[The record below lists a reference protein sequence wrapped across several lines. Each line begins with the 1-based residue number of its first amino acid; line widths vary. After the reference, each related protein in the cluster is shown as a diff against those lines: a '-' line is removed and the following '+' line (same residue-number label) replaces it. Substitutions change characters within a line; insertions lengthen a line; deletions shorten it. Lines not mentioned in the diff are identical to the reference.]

1 MDMVHI
7 HNRGQPPDPPRMG
20 EAAWAAGREV
30 PYVETAVEGC
40 EAAVE
45 TTVCNVCH
53 CRARSPLRRKNKK
66 CDLYS
71 HVPREKGSYAPT

>member
-1 MDMVHI
+1 MDMVHR
-7 HNRGQPPDPPRMG
+7 HNHGQPPDPPRMG
-20 EAAWAAGREV
+20 EAAWAAGQEV

-53 CRARSPLRRKNKK
+53 CRARSPL
-66 CDLYS
+66 
-71 HVPREKGSYAPT
+71 